1 MDTFAPVQKPQ
12 PEVVADA
19 TIEKVLHTLREF
31 AEKAP
36 ITTVT
41 LCFLAGVG
49 AATLWNRTH

>member
-1 MDTFAPVQKPQ
+1 MDTAAPPLKPE
-12 PEVVADA
+12 PEEVADA
-19 TIEKVLHTLREF
+19 AIEKVLHTLREF